1 MGSGHFQVL
10 PTVLSE
16 RGKWAEVL
24 HAGSNAH
31 QNFPF
36 CVVSCTS
43 WPQRSVDKGEQW
55 FHISVFLF
63 LKFLW
68 KILCSTSLSVQ
79 ALGNYRQVCVGE
91 ESTPQ
96 NLSVGDCFLYFPW
109 LALAF
114 FSKLSS
120 GKCVECSWGMSW
132 TPSIESLM
140 EIITWELQE
149 TLVSH
154 AVVPRVSWVKRS
166 SLSSATD
173 GVGGGGE
180 VSIKPKQEVIT
191 LPFVKH
197 SRISKIVWGYIDMS
211 MQNKM
216 YFAVL
221 TSFPG
226 C

>member
-24 HAGSNAH
+24 HAGSNTH

-36 CVVSCTS
+36 YVVACTS

-91 ESTPQ
+91 ENTPQ

-132 TPSIESLM
+132 TPSI
-140 EIITWELQE
+140 
-149 TLVSH
+149 
-154 AVVPRVSWVKRS
+154 RVS
-166 SLSSATD
+166 D
-173 GVGGGGE
+173 GGNYMRAARNFSEPCSGAKGLLG
-180 VSIKPKQEVIT
+180 QEVKSQLCYWWSWGWGRGLNKTKARSNHPSFCKT
-191 LPFVKH
+191 LQD
-197 SRISKIVWGYIDMS
+197 I
-211 MQNKM
+211 QNSVGLHVNAEQEKCI
-216 YFAVL
+216 L
-221 TSFPG
+221 Q